1 MNEQITLAGF
11 DDSEEKY
18 RDFLDKFKPKKTTDD
33 CYTPPPVYD
42 AVADYVRQYYKLEG
56 RNFVRPFYPGGD
68 FENYQ
73 YQPDD
78 VVVDNPPFSIMTKI
92 ITFYI
97 QRKIPFFLFAPGL
110 MIQYVKDNCTF
121 IGCGVDVIYENG
133 ANVKTSFIT
142 NLEPDIV
149 ARSDPELYKIIE
161 KAVREYVKDKKK
173 TFGNYQYDGHVLTAA
188 MVDYL
193 SAHGTTLAIK
203 NEDAMFIRA
212 LDGQKAVGKVIF
224 GGALLLSEHAAEEY
238 EAAVLAARATPR
250 LRVDVK
256 RPAADLDVWELSAR
270 EREMVKT
277 LGKTADNMLGPKGT
291 EYGSG

>member
-1 MNEQITLAGF
+1 MNEQITLTGF

-18 RDFLDKFKPKKTTDD
+18 RDFVDKFKPKKTTDD

-42 AVADYVRQYYKLEG
+42 AVADYVRRYYKLEG

-110 MIQYVKDNCTF
+110 MIHYVKDNCTF

-133 ANVKTSFIT
+133 ANVKT
-142 NLEPDIV
+142 
-149 ARSDPELYKIIE
+149 RPEAIPNFTKSLTRPRGNMSKIRRKPLATISTM
-161 KAVREYVKDKKK
+161 V
-173 TFGNYQYDGHVLTAA
+173 TF
-188 MVDYL
+188 
-193 SAHGTTLAIK
+193 
-203 NEDAMFIRA
+203 
-212 LDGQKAVGKVIF
+212 
-224 GGALLLSEHAAEEY
+224 
-238 EAAVLAARATPR
+238 
-250 LRVDVK
+250 
-256 RPAADLDVWELSAR
+256 
-270 EREMVKT
+270 
-277 LGKTADNMLGPKGT
+277 
-291 EYGSG
+291 